1 MHISSLL
8 LTKNESCDG
17 GEPVQGGKE
26 LPLTFF
32 SLWASIHFPTNIW
45 SGFKEFSG
53 CLKKK
58 KKKIHL
64 AFIWEISAAALHFHH
79 PRGPPK
85 GKRQE
90 WGLGEEEGVFLS
102 PGFWQLWRAWGA
114 LLVAQNPYSWVRM
127 PSGSCFP
134 KNMITQKITQEIHIL
149 GLVSETCWCMHMKCR
164 REPSSLSSLH
174 FCQSGF
180 SKHIL

>member
-1 MHISSLL
+1 MVESLSRGEKNCLSPSLAYGQVSISQQIFGLVLRNSLVA
-8 LTKNESCDG
+8 K
-17 GEPVQGGKE
+17 KE
-26 LPLTFF
+26 
-32 SLWASIHFPTNIW
+32 
-45 SGFKEFSG
+45 
-53 CLKKK
+53 KK

-64 AFIWEISAAALHFHH
+64 AFIWEISAAALHFRH

-85 GKRQE
+85 GNRQE

-102 PGFWQLWRAWGA
+102 PRFWQLWRAWGA
-114 LLVAQNPYSWVRM
+114 LLVAQNPHSWVRM

-164 REPSSLSSLH
+164 REPSSLSSLP